1 MVNIN
6 KVVIQEYTTKEPI
19 TMIGREAGICWRGDT
34 SDSQRN
40 FNRGIECLNSE
51 HGRTFEYPDVY
62 MIIDGYSARTI
73 REWCTHIGGS
83 PTRLQ
88 ASTRYIDYK
97 NFGYVIP
104 PSITD
109 AAYCVYTNAMDDISK
124 AMQNLSEM
132 NVPKE
137 DVAMLLPLG
146 MTTKIID
153 KRNLRNLIEMSHQRL
168 CNRAYWEY
176 RQLFSEICVALK
188 RYSDEWKYIVDNFFK
203 PKCQHMGGCTEKNSC
218 GYVKRKD
225 ES

>member
-1 MVNIN
+1 
-6 KVVIQEYTTKEPI
+6 
-19 TMIGREAGICWRGDT
+19 MIGREAGICWGGNT
-34 SDSQRN
+34 SDVQRN

-73 REWCTHIGGS
+73 REWYTHIGGS

-109 AAYCVYTNAMDDISK
+109 AAYVVYTNAMDGISK

-188 RYSDEWKYIVDNFFK
+188 RYSDEWKHIVDNFFK
-203 PKCQHMGGCTEKNSC
+203 PKCQHMGRCTEKNSC